1 MCERKRPA
9 CFTHRICGRWF
20 SLWIVESMESA
31 VGYHDCVHKPADI
44 FGRPFFISGWCANIS
59 WVSATKDGREVLLM
73 AAILTV
79 DGIHKSFG
87 SHQVLRKVS
96 FTVEPGH
103 VVGLVGPNGAG
114 KSTIMK
120 IVLGLIPYDR
130 GSVTIDGVPVSITSH
145 RTLGRVGALIEY
157 PGIYPFLTGRQH
169 LQLFAQGANKK
180 QRIQAVVHD
189 LGMEK
194 FINNKAK
201 RYSLGMKQ
209 KLGIAQAFLNEP
221 ALVILDE
228 PMNGLDPEAVKQL
241 RDLIRAKADAGVSFL
256 ISSHILSELEKVA
269 DDVLMLNKGLIVEQ
283 TTMHAMVNQ
292 GAEVYLVRTADD
304 QATKQA
310 LGNASI
316 PIMESPQG
324 ILINHEDLNDVL
336 RVLVMSNIHVEDIA
350 HVQHDLESSFLDMIN
365 SGKGGAVDANA
376 R

>member
-1 MCERKRPA
+1 
-9 CFTHRICGRWF
+9 
-20 SLWIVESMESA
+20 
-31 VGYHDCVHKPADI
+31 
-44 FGRPFFISGWCANIS
+44 
-59 WVSATKDGREVLLM
+59 M